1 MQHAAVHLPQ
11 LACALR
17 GATTA
22 RGAAP
27 QQGRVAVAGVAAG
40 CVAQLLRV
48 DANTAPVLSALR
60 VHARWSAPL
69 QAVAEAEP

>member
-1 MQHAAVHLPQ
+1 M
-11 LACALR
+11 
-17 GATTA
+17 
-22 RGAAP
+22 
-27 QQGRVAVAGVAAG
+27 AGVAPG

-48 DANTAPVLSALR
+48 DANTAPANTAPVLSALR